1 MTLLSL
7 SPLDGRYREKVLQLP
22 EYFSEAAL
30 MKYRITIEVEFFIAL
45 SLEPNIKEVRKFTKN
60 EINSLRNLYLNF
72 SQKDAEKI
80 KTIEKTTNHDVKAV
94 EYFIKEKLSK
104 TSLKKYC
111 EFIHFACTSEDINN
125 LSYALML
132 KDGIKNVILPAMGK
146 IHQDLLKKS
155 KAWKKIS
162 ILARTHGQPATPTT
176 LGKEFFVFAKRLERQ
191 INQLKKQEYLGKFN
205 GATGTF
211 AAHHIAYPEV
221 NWVRFSTRFIKSL
234 KLTPNPLTTQIEPH
248 DFQAEIYHNIIR
260 FNTICTDLSRDIWLY
275 ISRNCFSQKLK
286 EGEVGSSTMPHKVN
300 PIDFEN
306 AEGNL
311 GLANTL
317 LTHLAGTL
325 PISRLQRDLTDST
338 VQRNIGSALG
348 YSLLA
353 YTSLLKGLGKLKV
366 NRKVL
371 KKDLDENLE
380 VLAEALQTVMR
391 RYGIEKPYEKLK
403 KLTRGKRITRQ
414 DLNSFIDSLALP
426 KPEKLRLKKLTPA
439 TYTGLA
445 EKLVV

>member
-1 MTLLSL
+1 
-7 SPLDGRYREKVLQLP
+7 
-22 EYFSEAAL
+22 
-30 MKYRITIEVEFFIAL
+30 
-45 SLEPNIKEVRKFTKN
+45 
-60 EINSLRNLYLNF
+60 
-72 SQKDAEKI
+72 
-80 KTIEKTTNHDVKAV
+80 
-94 EYFIKEKLSK
+94 
-104 TSLKKYC
+104 
-111 EFIHFACTSEDINN
+111 
-125 LSYALML
+125 
-132 KDGIKNVILPAMGK
+132 
-146 IHQDLLKKS
+146 
-155 KAWKKIS
+155 
-162 ILARTHGQPATPTT
+162 
-176 LGKEFFVFAKRLERQ
+176 
-191 INQLKKQEYLGKFN
+191 
-205 GATGTF
+205 
-211 AAHHIAYPEV
+211 
-221 NWVRFSTRFIKSL
+221 
-234 KLTPNPLTTQIEPH
+234 
-248 DFQAEIYHNIIR
+248 
-260 FNTICTDLSRDIWLY
+260 
-275 ISRNCFSQKLK
+275 
-286 EGEVGSSTMPHKVN
+286 MPHKVN